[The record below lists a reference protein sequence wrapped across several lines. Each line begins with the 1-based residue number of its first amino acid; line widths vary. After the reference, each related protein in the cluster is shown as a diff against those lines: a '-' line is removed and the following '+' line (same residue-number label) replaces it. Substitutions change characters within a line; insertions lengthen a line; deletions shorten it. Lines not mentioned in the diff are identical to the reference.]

1 MTKCPHCHRQAM
13 SELAKA
19 CLGPARKR
27 KCESCGKS
35 VSVSWFAMFELVPL
49 FLGGLLTLCLLP
61 SWHAAV
67 PGLLGAAAMFFMH
80 SRWVPLVP
88 RGS

>member
-1 MTKCPHCHRQAM
+1 MTECPHCHQQAM

-27 KCESCGKS
+27 SCRSCGKC
-35 VSVSWFAMFELVPL
+35 VSVSWFAMFELIPL
-49 FLGGLLTLCLLP
+49 FLGGLLTLWLLP
-61 SWHAAV
+61 SWHAVV
-67 PGLLGAAAMFFMH
+67 PVLLGAAVMFPVH